1 MTGSAAALVLRSG
14 HAEEVAMKIQT
25 FIVGVSAAVL
35 CAVLASPTSAQGKG
49 AEAEIAELRAQV
61 MELQDANIDLAR
73 RFNEEKRRL
82 QVELERLLIERAEAE
97 RAAAAAPQPR
107 RGGAREEQALSFE
120 FNATPLAEVV
130 AYLEETSGKK
140 VTSKR
145 PVEGVTVTLRVRELP
160 LSKAL
165 ELISAN
171 AHEGDAWAE
180 LTIKERS
187 GGIRV
192 E

>member
-1 MTGSAAALVLRSG
+1 
-14 HAEEVAMKIQT
+14 MKVQT
-25 FIVGVSAAVL
+25 FVVGVFAAVF
-35 CAVLASPTSAQGKG
+35 CAALASPTAAQGKG
-49 AEAEIAELRAQV
+49 AEAEIAELRARV
-61 MELQDANIDLAR
+61 MELQDQNIDLAR
-73 RFNEEKRRL
+73 RFDEEKRRL
-82 QVELERLLIERAEAE
+82 QVELERLLIENAEAE
-97 RAAAAAPQPR
+97 RAAAQAAAPQPR
-107 RGGAREEQALSFE
+107 RGGRAREEQAVSFE

-130 AYLEETSGKK
+130 TYLEETSGKK

-145 PVEGVTVTLRVRELP
+145 PLEGVTVTLRVRELP

-180 LTIKERS
+180 LTVKEKS